1 MLADQADLGRAM
13 NLPTKAE
20 KGRYVYEALSNKS
33 QATQG
38 PVLKWLRERGI
49 EHRSFYIV
57 NALLVKGGRE
67 IAEALASR
75 QDVVRIGKAIRA
87 FAICCLTLLRLLTT
101 RGERSLIQTP
111 AEHHLHAR
119 AGCLGAGVQR
129 SRNYDWRRGYWPA
142 LDTQCIEA
150 SLPRVE
156 SSRGRSQLQLA

>member
-1 MLADQADLGRAM
+1 M

-75 QDVVRIGKAIRA
+75 QDVVRIEGNPRIRN
-87 FAICCLTLLRLLTT
+87 LLPD
-101 RGERSLIQTP
+101 P
-111 AEHHLHAR
+111 AASVDELVA
-119 AGCLGAGVQR
+119 
-129 SRNYDWRRGYWPA
+129 S
-142 LDTQCIEA
+142 EA
-150 SLPRVE
+150 
-156 SSRGRSQLQLA
+156 

>member
-1 MLADQADLGRAM
+1 MRELCRGSTGEVNVWRHAPLGSSRTANGQKAEFFAVLADQADLSRAM

-67 IAEALASR
+67 IAETLASR
-75 QDVVRIGKAIRA
+75 PGCSANRRQSAHSQ
-87 FAICCLTLLRLLTT
+87 FA
-101 RGERSLIQTP
+101 
-111 AEHHLHAR
+111 A
-119 AGCLGAGVQR
+119 
-129 SRNYDWRRGYWPA
+129 
-142 LDTQCIEA
+142 
-150 SLPRVE
+150 
-156 SSRGRSQLQLA
+156 